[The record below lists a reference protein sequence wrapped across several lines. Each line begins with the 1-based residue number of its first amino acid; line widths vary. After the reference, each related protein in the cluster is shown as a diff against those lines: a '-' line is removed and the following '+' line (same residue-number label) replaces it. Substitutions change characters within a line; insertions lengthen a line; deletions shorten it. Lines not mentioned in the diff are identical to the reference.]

1 MRRPVSCH
9 GVFAPLMP
17 LRFDPFV
24 PSDAALLAQFLAAS
38 EWPFHYE
45 RRVDDNW
52 VRARLESGFLNDDAK
67 AFWIRGESDEPVGLG
82 RVFDLSDM
90 TPLLDLRIAEGARG
104 HGIGTLALR
113 GLTMWLFAEYPEAG
127 RLGGYT
133 RVDNAG
139 MRRVF
144 EKCGFQLEAQHRKAW
159 RVQGGEP
166 LDAVC
171 YAILREEAEAL

>member
-1 MRRPVSCH
+1 LDARL
-9 GVFAPLMP
+9 LMQ
-17 LRFDPFV
+17 LRFDPVV
-24 PSDAALLAQFLAAS
+24 PADATLLGHFLASS

-52 VRARLESGFLNDDAK
+52 VRARLESGFLGDDAK
-67 AFWIRGESDEPVGLG
+67 AFWIRGESDEPLGLG
-82 RVFDLSDM
+82 RIFDLSDM
-90 TPLLDLRIAEGARG
+90 TPLLDLRIAASARG
-104 HGIGTLALR
+104 RGVGTLALR
-113 GLTMWLFAEYPEAG
+113 GLTLWLFSEYPKVG

-133 RVDNAG
+133 RSDNVA

-144 EKCGFQLEAQHRKAW
+144 QKCGFQIEAQHRKAW
-159 RVQGGEP
+159 RVDGGEP

>member
-1 MRRPVSCH
+1 MQ
-9 GVFAPLMP
+9 
-17 LRFDPFV
+17 LRFDPALKG
-24 PSDAALLAQFLAAS
+24 DATLLAEFLATS

-45 RRVDDNW
+45 RRVDANW
-52 VRARLESGFLNDDAK
+52 VRARLESGFFGDDAR
-67 AFWIRGESDEPVGLG
+67 AFWIRGEADEPLGLG
-82 RVFDLSDM
+82 RIFDLSDM
-90 TPLLDLRIAEGARG
+90 TPLLDLRIATRSRG
-104 HGIGTLALR
+104 RGIGTLALR
-113 GLTMWLFAEYPEAG
+113 GLTLWLFSEYPGAG

-133 RVDNAG
+133 RVDNLA

-159 RVQGGEP
+159 RVEGGEP